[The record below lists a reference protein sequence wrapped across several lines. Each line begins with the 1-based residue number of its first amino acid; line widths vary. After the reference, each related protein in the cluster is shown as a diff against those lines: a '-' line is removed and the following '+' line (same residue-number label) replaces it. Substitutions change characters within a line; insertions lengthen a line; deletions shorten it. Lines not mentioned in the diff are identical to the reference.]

1 MSPFVRKSKTA
12 SGAIQVQIA
21 EKRNG
26 QRKILEHIGSAH
38 DEAELAVLV
47 NLANQRLHGVQDDML
62 PLEPAERRPPGPV
75 VERSAAE
82 LLWSVLAGAYRR
94 LGFDRVDEEVF
105 ALLVGA
111 RLVEPTSKVDT
122 IRVLSEL
129 GLPAPH
135 RNTLYNCLRRCIE
148 GDYRSQIATACWQ
161 HATTAGSV
169 ALVMHGSDHTAFRG
183 HRRGPTA

>member
-1 MSPFVRKSKTA
+1 MRDPKLREFKRPFRRPWPELHNGGRTIGLTLVTCLVTA
-12 SGAIQVQIA
+12 FWGLVW
-21 EKRNG
+21 G
-26 QRKILEHIGSAH
+26 TKILEHIGSAH

-47 NLANQRLHGVQDDML
+47 NVANQRLHGVQDDML
-62 PLEPAERRPPGPV
+62 QLEPVERRPPGPV

-94 LGFDRVDEEVF
+94 LGFDRVDDEVF

-111 RLVEPTSKVDT
+111 RLVEPTSNVDT
-122 IRVLSEL
+122 IRVLAEL

-148 GDYRSQIATACWQ
+148 G
-161 HATTAGSV
+161 
-169 ALVMHGSDHTAFRG
+169 
-183 HRRGPTA
+183 